1 MKKTLMA
8 LMLVAAGAAFAQT
21 VKTLPPVAKDGGMT
35 LMQAMEARASARNF
49 NIGSVLTDQQLG
61 DMLWCANGYN
71 RKDMRT
77 TPSACNAQAVDIYV
91 FTEDGIW
98 LYLPKEHSLKQ
109 VKGGDF
115 RKATGKQPFVANAAA
130 NLVFVY
136 DSNRFGP
143 KPGETKWAVSDASFC
158 SENVYLYCASA
169 GLKTV
174 VRGMFDGEGLAK
186 LLELPKSQSV
196 VLTQSVGK

>member
-1 MKKTLMA
+1 MKRTLMA
-8 LMLVAAGAAFAQT
+8 LLVLSACVLMSQT
-21 VKTLPPVAKDGGMT
+21 VKKLPPVAKTGGMT

-49 NIGSVLTDQQLG
+49 NIGATLTDQQLG

-71 RKDMRT
+71 RANMRT
-77 TPSACNAQAVDIYV
+77 APSACNAQAIEIYV
-91 FTEDGIW
+91 FTEEGIW
-98 LYLPKEHSLKQ
+98 LYLPKDHALKQ
-109 VKGGDF
+109 IKSGDF
-115 RKATGKQPFVANAAA
+115 RKQTGGQPFVANAAV

-136 DSNRFGP
+136 DSERFGP
-143 KPGETKWAVSDASFC
+143 KPGETRWAVSDASFC

-174 VRGMFDGEGLAK
+174 GRGMFNGETLAT

>member
-1 MKKTLMA
+1 MKKA
-8 LMLVAAGAAFAQT
+8 LLVLVMVSACAVFAQT
-21 VKTLPPVAKDGGMT
+21 IKKLPPVAKEGGMT

-71 RKDMRT
+71 RANMRT
-77 TPSACNAQAVDIYV
+77 APSACNAQAVEIYV
-91 FTEDGIW
+91 FTEEGIW
-98 LYLPKEHSLKQ
+98 LYMAKEHSLKQ
-109 VKGGDF
+109 IKSGDF
-115 RKATGKQPFVANAAA
+115 RKATGGQPFVANAAA

-136 DSNRFGP
+136 DSDRFGP

-174 VRGMFDGEGLAK
+174 VRGMFNGEALAK

>member
-1 MKKTLMA
+1 MKKTLMV
-8 LMLVAAGAAFAQT
+8 LMMLCACAVFAQE
-21 VKTLPPVAKDGGMT
+21 VKKLPPVAKDGGMT

-71 RKDMRT
+71 RKNMRT
-77 TPSACNAQAVDIYV
+77 APSACNAQAVDIYV
-91 FTEDGIW
+91 FMENGIW
-98 LYLPKEHSLKQ
+98 LYMPQEHSIKL
-109 VKGGDF
+109 VKIGDF
-115 RKATGKQPFVANAAA
+115 RKETGKQPFVANAAA

-143 KPGETKWAVSDASFC
+143 KPGETRWAVSDASFC

-174 VRGMFDGEGLAK
+174 VRGMFDADALAK
-186 LLELPKSQSV
+186 LLNLPKAQSV